1 MIAPSEMADD
11 FERAVYYSFAQP
23 GVGSAEL
30 AAQATAA
37 LEAAKSGPDA
47 WRLCLSHLCS
57 SGYVEVRFWCLQTL
71 HELVQHR
78 YAELATPEARDE
90 LKRALLGAALGAQAP
105 AARPRRRRPS
115 SGTSWRRCWSR
126 WRRRSSPR
134 SGRAFSRT

>member
-1 MIAPSEMADD
+1 MADD

-90 LKRALLGAALGAQAP
+90 LKRALLGAALGAPAPGGAP
-105 AARPRRRRPS
+105 APPPPFIRNKLAQVLVAVAAQEFPALWPR
-115 SGTSWRRCWSR
+115 
-126 WRRRSSPR
+126 
-134 SGRAFSRT
+134 FSRT